1 MNTEYWQQWARN
13 AKEREAELETEL
25 TRLRAA
31 ITEFVEADSEI
42 SPSKSVSEDEYR
54 QHVARWDAAI
64 EALHEQA
71 AEAAKG
77 KL

>member
-1 MNTEYWQQWARN
+1 MNTEYWQQWAR
-13 AKEREAELETEL
+13 AAQKREAELETEL

-42 SPSKSVSEDEYR
+42 SPSKSVIAAEHR
-54 QHVARWDAAI
+54 QTVARWDAAL

-71 AEAAKG
+71 AEKAKG
-77 KL
+77 K